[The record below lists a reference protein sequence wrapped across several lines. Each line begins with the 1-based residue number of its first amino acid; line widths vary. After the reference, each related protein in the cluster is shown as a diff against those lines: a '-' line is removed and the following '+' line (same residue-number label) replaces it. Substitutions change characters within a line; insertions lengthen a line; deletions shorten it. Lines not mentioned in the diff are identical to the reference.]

1 MLNARPR
8 TARDEPPPALL
19 SLHRQLAGSLK
30 SMAVARLRLGDPE
43 ALEAAARQASE
54 LFKGVA
60 RATLVHTDPQAC
72 ALAYVRGLRPTGE
85 HLHLLAG
92 VLTRPLD
99 AVEGRRLIG
108 HPRLAPLLSRYAEA
122 VAAGEL
128 SLLTWF
134 GLLCSY
140 FEFDP
145 LKADGDD
152 RRGWERLRGLLA
164 DTWPAIDRQAGPGP
178 VPDWLAALRDNT
190 ALLRRDATD
199 AYALDWLRGDDAA
212 LARLSR
218 DLAVPESSWFWHLLV
233 RSAARKAAELPDDA
247 FKPLIEPL
255 LALLDKRPVFRDEGL
270 AIVLTRY
277 HQCASAPLHR
287 ALYAFL
293 VRDDVWRHPELKTSG
308 QAPAWHRVAE
318 PVWQRVMCWVNGGNL
333 QDFFGVVVARK
344 DADEGRRAFWSR
356 YRDQISWTRFVFCPQ
371 TLSIARRHAGI
382 RELVERENGAY
393 TAFWSAQHV
402 DALMFQIGRYLI
414 VEFSTTGNPAYVYD
428 ATRLSFDRHALKYLG
443 GTEAL
448 RYGFRDAAVT
458 RIERGAGWEAKAD
471 ARLRALGVEPDP
483 A

>member
-1 MLNARPR
+1 MLNARPVPSR
-8 TARDEPPPALL
+8 HEPPAALL
-19 SLHRQLAGSLK
+19 SLHRQLAHSLK
-30 SMAVARLRLGDPE
+30 SLDVARLRLGEPE
-43 ALEAAARQASE
+43 ALEAAAREAAV

-60 RATLVHTDPQAC
+60 KATLIHTDPQAC
-72 ALAYVRGLRPTGE
+72 AVAYVRGLRPTGE

-92 VLTRPLD
+92 VLARPLD
-99 AVEGRRLIG
+99 GLEGRRLLG
-108 HPRLAPLLSRYAEA
+108 HPRLAPLLARYADG

-134 GLLCSY
+134 SLLCAY

-145 LKADGDD
+145 LKADADD
-152 RRGWERLRGLLA
+152 RRGWESLRRLLA
-164 DTWPAIDRQAGPGP
+164 DTWPAIDRQAGQGP

-190 ALLRRDATD
+190 ALLRRDASD
-199 AYALDWLRGDDAA
+199 AYALDWLRGDDTA

-218 DLAVPESSWFWHLLV
+218 DLAIPESSWFWHLLV
-233 RSAARKAAELPDDA
+233 RSAARKAAELPDET

-255 LALLDKRPVFRDEGL
+255 LALLAKRPVFRDEGL
-270 AIVLTRY
+270 AVVLTRY

-293 VRDDVWRHPELKTSG
+293 VRDDVWRHPERKASG
-308 QAPAWHRVAE
+308 QAPAWYRVAE

-333 QDFFGVVVARK
+333 QDFFGTVVARK
-344 DADEGRRAFWSR
+344 GTDEGRRAFWSR

-371 TLSIARRHAGI
+371 TLAIARRHAAI

-393 TAFWSAQHV
+393 TAFWGARHV
-402 DALMFQIGRYLI
+402 DALMFQIGRYVI
-414 VEFSTTGNPAYVYD
+414 VEFSTAGNPAYVYD

-458 RIERGAGWEAKAD
+458 RLDRDRDWQAKAD
-471 ARLRALGVEPDP
+471 ARLRALGIEPDP